1 MFFTVSN
8 IDWDT
13 DSDYDCLDLPSSV
26 NTFPMWNTMWAFND
40 PLDAEWAEEHLEEI
54 KKCGFRIY
62 DSEDYGIVIG
72 INGAGYDFYEAHW
85 IPLYDA
91 RGFHWHEE

>member
-26 NTFPMWNTMWAFND
+26 KVDCKNLLHPD
-40 PLDAEWAEEHLEEI
+40 EKLEDVDVV
-54 KKCGFRIY
+54 KDRVVDFLSDLFGFCINQC
-62 DSEDYGIVIG
+62 VI
-72 INGAGYDFYEAHW
+72 D
-85 IPLYDA
+85 
-91 RGFHWHEE
+91 